1 MRRHVRPLTPI
12 DRHRLRCQTARRALG
27 SCSLRVAQ
35 TGELLGVWFL
45 LLGLGAAY
53 LHRLRLPG
61 ALAALPFPPPA
72 EARYA
77 LYFLLAV
84 ELRLTICAARVRAL
98 ERRARRAAAARRTGP
113 FAVAPPGLLE
123 VGAGVGKGVAEAVM
137 GNFLGVALAGGA
149 LLLRLAAQPDG
160 PKVTARRTS
169 EKRRAVARE
178 RRRAAWCIVGV
189 GAVCVVAVWLPL
201 VQPRLAPF
209 FRAGMGAL
217 VR

>member
-1 MRRHVRPLTPI
+1 M
-12 DRHRLRCQTARRALG
+12 
-27 SCSLRVAQ
+27 
-35 TGELLGVWFL
+35 WFL
-45 LLGLGAAY
+45 LLGLGAAF
-53 LHRLRLPG
+53 LHQLRLP
-61 ALAALPFPPPA
+61 AVLAALPCPPPV

-84 ELRLTICAARVRAL
+84 LVRLTICGARVRAL
-98 ERRARRAAAARRTGP
+98 ERRARRAAARRAGP

-149 LLLRLAAQPDG
+149 LLLRLAATRPDG
-160 PKVTARRTS
+160 TRVTALRTS

-189 GAVCVVAVWLPL
+189 GTVCVVAVWLPL
-201 VQPRLAPF
+201 VRPRLALFIPT
-209 FRAGMGAL
+209 ALGAWL
-217 VR
+217 R